1 MIGAKMKDWN
11 KESSDD
17 DDDDGPG
24 DPDMSDS
31 D

>member
-17 DDDDGPG
+17 DDDGPG

>member
-17 DDDDGPG
+17 DDDPG